1 MPGAQTDCR
10 LTVSRHS
17 KGLCTKSHFQSWLMA
32 TNPAHPYVNI
42 YEWNKSSH
50 RWFPE
55 LCWHGASKRQGW
67 GFHRPDT
74 RDAVR
79 QHCWSEFCITWA
91 LYSSILIDSSCR
103 LAAQPCIRM
112 PCQHN
117 TLPRRR
123 SNPDFG
129 WVGWREG
136 GSHILE
142 ADLREVVERNI
153 WNRFIWENKASRAPH
168 YPARQRQ
175 HSLSSAQWHPNPY
188 APSLTW
194 HRVNGMARPSAC
206 CRGLAT
212 PGGTR
217 SILTF
222 LSGDASSLLLPS
234 AGAHDN
240 LTVAPQNKYPYYGF
254 KKGHATDYPL
264 ECPLAVDVR
273 GH

>member
-1 MPGAQTDCR
+1 MGFSQARHTRCR
-10 LTVSRHS
+10 QATLLKWILHNMSPLKQHFDR
-17 KGLCTKSHFQSWLMA
+17 LFLQACCTALHQ
-32 TNPAHPYVNI
+32 
-42 YEWNKSSH
+42 
-50 RWFPE
+50 
-55 LCWHGASKRQGW
+55 
-67 GFHRPDT
+67 
-74 RDAVR
+74 DAVPTCETT
-79 QHCWSEFCITWA
+79 HS
-91 LYSSILIDSSCR
+91 
-103 LAAQPCIRM
+103 LADVQI
-112 PCQHN
+112 QI
-117 TLPRRR
+117 
-123 SNPDFG
+123 SGG

-240 LTVAPQNKYPYYGF
+240 LTVA
-254 KKGHATDYPL
+254 L
-264 ECPLAVDVR
+264 IWV
-273 GH
+273 